1 MLTLSSH
8 FSKAKKFDLR
18 EKIIPIN
25 QLQETRSGW
34 KSTGDDPYFLIQKKI
49 HAQSWFRVTLQLDMD
64 VERQASKF
72 YLDFGDGIKEQSSFV
87 LEANNGKVSSRLIYT
102 KNDITNIR
110 FDPVSCKSKFG
121 VHTLAL
127 ELIPDTLAISE
138 VSEELSVHSKLFS
151 ELQAGEVLGELE
163 KLSIESGTSLGETS
177 SFHYD
182 KLFVEF
188 SAPTSSYQDWI
199 EAIETPHFFAL
210 SGIDQN
216 RYLYQPLISI
226 LVPIYKTDP
235 AFLTE
240 MIHSVQQQTYSNW
253 QLCLVDDASDSNQ
266 IRKILDKFATD
277 DDRIDVKHRKENGHI
292 SATSNDA
299 LSLARGEYCV
309 LLDHDDLLANHAL
322 LEVVRALNN
331 LPDLKIL
338 YSDEDKIDKNGM
350 RSAPHFKSDW
360 NPDLLYSHNYISHLG
375 VYQKALLESIGGF
388 RLDYEGSQDYDLL
401 LRCTEKCS
409 DEEIYHIPWVLY
421 HWRAIEGSTAF
432 SSDQK
437 DYTSQAGVNALQSHF
452 ERCGMDATVEPAKIP
467 NVYKVNFNLPQRL
480 PLVSLLIPTRDGLEI
495 LQQAVKS
502 ILGKTTYP
510 NYEIIILD
518 NQSCE
523 KETIEYFTKISGH
536 ERVSV
541 VKYDHAFNYSAINN
555 YGVAKSKGSIIGLI
569 NNDIE
574 VINPQWLTEMVSQC
588 IRKDI
593 GCVGA
598 KLFYPND
605 TIQHAGVILG
615 IGGVAGHSHK
625 HFHHAAPGYFSRLQ
639 ITQNLSAVT
648 AAAMLVRRDVFLEV
662 AGLSEALPVA
672 FNDVDFCL
680 KVRRAGYRNL
690 WTPYAKLYHH
700 ESVSRG
706 DDTSGEK
713 SLRFQR
719 EVNWMLQ
726 KWGPELSKDPFYNPH
741 LTLTDEDF
749 SLSSDKTIN
758 VRLTPNY

>member
-1 MLTLSSH
+1 MLTLSSL
-8 FSKAKKFDLR
+8 FSKPKKFNLR
-18 EKIIPIN
+18 ENLIPIN
-25 QLQETRSGW
+25 QLQTTRGGW
-34 KSTGDDPYFLIQKKI
+34 KSTGDDPYFVIQKEIQAKT
-49 HAQSWFRVTLQLDMD
+49 WFRMVLQLDMD

-72 YLDFGDGIKEQSSFV
+72 YLDFGAGVDEQNSVV
-87 LEANNGKVSSRLIYT
+87 LEANSGKVCSRLIYA
-102 KNDITNIR
+102 KNDITHFR
-110 FDPVSCKSKFG
+110 FDPVSCKSKFQIS
-121 VHTLAL
+121 TL
-127 ELIPDTLAISE
+127 ELELVSNTVAICE
-138 VSEELSVHSKLFS
+138 VTAELSARSKLFA
-151 ELQAGEVLGELE
+151 ELQHEDI
-163 KLSIESGTSLGETS
+163 LSKATDLSLESGTTLEEQLHE
-177 SFHYD
+177 HYD
-182 KLFVEF
+182 RLFVEF
-188 SAPTSSYQDWI
+188 SAPTSTYKDWI
-199 EAIETPHFFAL
+199 KYVEAPHFSAL
-210 SGIDQN
+210 SNIDQS

-235 AFLTE
+235 AFLKE
-240 MIHSVQQQTYSNW
+240 MIHSVQRQTYANW
-253 QLCLVDDASDSNQ
+253 QLCLVDDASDSAQ
-266 IRKILDKFATD
+266 ISKILDEFASR
-277 DDRIDVKHRKENGHI
+277 DDRIDVKHREGNGHI

-299 LSLARGEYCV
+299 ISLARGDYCA
-309 LLDHDDLLANHAL
+309 LLDHDDLLADHAL
-322 LEVVRALNN
+322 LEIVRALNN
-331 LPDLKIL
+331 LPNLKVL
-338 YSDEDKIDKNGM
+338 YSDEDKIDKDGL
-350 RSAPHFKSDW
+350 RTGPHFKSDW
-360 NPDLLYSHNYISHLG
+360 NLDLLYSHNYISHLG
-375 VYQKALLESIGGF
+375 VYKTELLEAVGGF
-388 RLDYEGSQDYDLL
+388 RLGYEGSQDYDLL
-401 LRCTEKCS
+401 LRCVEKCRT
-409 DEEIYHIPWVLY
+409 EEIYHIPWVLY

-437 DYTSQAGVNALQSHF
+437 EYTSQAGVNALQSHF

-523 KETIEYFTKISGH
+523 KETLEYFTKISGH

-541 VKYDHAFNYSAINN
+541 VNYDHAFNYSAINN
-555 YGVAKSKGSIIGLI
+555 YGAAKSKGSIIGLI

-574 VINPQWLTEMVSQC
+574 VINPQWLTEMVCQC

-625 HFHHAAPGYFSRLQ
+625 HFHHAANGYFSRLQ

-648 AAAMLVRRDVFLEV
+648 AAALLVRREVFLEV

-690 WTPYAKLYHH
+690 WTPFAKLYHH

-713 SLRFQR
+713 SLRFQK
-719 EVNWMLQ
+719 EVNWILQ
-726 KWGPELSKDPFYNPH
+726 KWGPELSRDPFYSPH
-741 LTLTDEDF
+741 LSLTDEDF
-749 SLSSDKTIN
+749 SLSTEKYISIDGP
-758 VRLTPNY
+758 LY